1 LVQETYLERNNHDSN
16 QSSPQMEISHPP
28 YSLSSEEGH
37 THGVVIA
44 GGNVKH
50 GDLEI
55 DSNTHIIKCS

>member
-1 LVQETYLERNNHDSN
+1 
-16 QSSPQMEISHPP
+16 MEISHPP